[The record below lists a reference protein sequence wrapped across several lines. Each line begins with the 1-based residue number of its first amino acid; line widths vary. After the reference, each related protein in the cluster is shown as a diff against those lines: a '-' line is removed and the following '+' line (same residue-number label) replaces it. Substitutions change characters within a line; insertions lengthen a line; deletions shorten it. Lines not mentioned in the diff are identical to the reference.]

1 MLVQVSIRC
10 PSILSDSIAHV
21 RHAKMP
27 PEIVAAMAGTL
38 MRLELL
44 LSEAACRNV
53 GSTSTSVADDTGIK
67 MSMGVASMS
76 VQLLMGC
83 LPGRMIP
90 VSVVEVIVKTKKR
103 NI

>member
-27 PEIVAAMAGTL
+27 PEIVAAMARTL

-53 GSTSTSVADDTGIK
+53 GSTSTSAADDTGIK
-67 MSMGVASMS
+67 MSMGVASIS

-90 VSVVEVIVKTKKR
+90 VSIVEVIVKTKKR